1 VPEVENS
8 VVVPVYKC
16 ADCLRHL
23 HERLHT
29 CRIDPM
35 IKQDLPLRRE
45 GGAWVEHC
53 RD

>member
-1 VPEVENS
+1 VPEVEIS